1 MAEQRIKGKEVEV
14 RIERGGEELTSI
26 TDVRSF
32 EMAAQLE
39 ILSEGYL
46 GETTDRKDEI
56 YRGYR
61 GSMELNF
68 ENGEILDLMRTVV
81 DRARRRE
88 AGLQV
93 NIRATLNFPSGE
105 NKIIL
110 LMDCFFGEIPLSF
123 GSRGDYG
130 TVSLTFEG
138 SDFRLL

>member
-1 MAEQRIKGKEVEV
+1 MSEQRIKGQEVEV
-14 RIERGGEELTSI
+14 RIVRGGEELTSI

-56 YRGYR
+56 YRGFR

-68 ENGEILDLMRTVV
+68 ENGEILQLMRSVI

-88 AGLQV
+88 AGLQI
-93 NIRATLNFPSGE
+93 NIRATLNFPNGDTQS
-105 NKIIL
+105 IL
-110 LMDCFFGEIPLSF
+110 LRDCFFGEIPVSF

-130 TVSLTFEG
+130 TCSLTFEG
-138 SDFRLL
+138 SDYSLL